1 MEVGKWCDIHESLVC
16 SFKCHLQ
23 ELYLMLFASFGETA
37 EVGYVWDNR
46 KHHLF
51 TSLSFGKCH
60 QHSRRPNIE
69 SQRSFIGI

>member
-1 MEVGKWCDIHESLVC
+1 
-16 SFKCHLQ
+16 
-23 ELYLMLFASFGETA
+23 MLFASFGETA